1 MDRGPRAGRPSRPA
15 RGRVLPVRAAPGP
28 PSPPS
33 PCHEGDAEFSDLELR
48 GAGRGQLH
56 LRLLFIL
63 SSLFFKSSM
72 FAVEDEDVVM
82 VPEEWVWL
90 ESRSECW
97 CCSRDS
103 RS

>member
-1 MDRGPRAGRPSRPA
+1 MRR
-15 RGRVLPVRAAPGP
+15 
-28 PSPPS
+28 PPS
-33 PCHEGDAEFSDLELR
+33 PCNQEAAAVSELELR
-48 GAGRGQLH
+48 GAGRLH

-82 VPEEWVWL
+82 VPEECVWL